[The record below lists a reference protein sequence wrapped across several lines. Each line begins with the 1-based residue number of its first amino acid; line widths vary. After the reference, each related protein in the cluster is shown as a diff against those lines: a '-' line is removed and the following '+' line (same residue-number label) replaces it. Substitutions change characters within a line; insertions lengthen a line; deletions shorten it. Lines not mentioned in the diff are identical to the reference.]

1 MPSTVL
7 GPRNMAAKALLVAL
21 MFEWGKQQESK

>member
-1 MPSTVL
+1 MSNTLL
-7 GPRNMAAKALLVAL
+7 GPRNMAAKAPLVAL